1 MLAADYIHPRIPSLQ
16 VTDPAGTA
24 LRLMEDLG
32 VDTLPVSDEA
42 IFMGFVVDENL
53 LEQDQLDT
61 PLAQVELES
70 RSCWVYADA
79 HLYDLLRVT
88 EEQQSKWIA
97 VVDRDHHLVGV
108 ASTQEALSAYANSLS
123 IHSQGSVLV
132 ISLQMKDY
140 QLSEIARLV
149 ESENTKILSCLLSSD
164 PMDPQQVDVTLK
176 LDRQDLRHVK
186 ATLQR
191 FGYQVMDFAQ
201 EEGIQSIE
209 EERIGNL
216 LRFLE
221 S

>member
-1 MLAADYIHPRIPSLQ
+1 MQAADYIHPRIPALQ

-24 LRLMEDLG
+24 LRWMEELG
-32 VDTLPVSDEA
+32 VDTLPVSEEA
-42 IFMGFVVDENL
+42 VFMGFVVDEIL

-61 PLAQVELES
+61 PLGQVELES
-70 RSCWVYADA
+70 RSCWVQADA
-79 HLYDLLRVT
+79 HLYDLLRVAD
-88 EEQQSKWIA
+88 EHQSKWIA

-108 ASTQEALSAYANSLS
+108 ASTQDALAAYANSLS

-132 ISLQMKDY
+132 LSLQMKDY

-149 ESENTKILSCLLSSD
+149 ESENTKIVSCLLNSD
-164 PMDPQQVDVTLK
+164 PMDPQQLDVTLK

-191 FGYQVMDFAQ
+191 FGYQVIDFAQ
-201 EEGIQSIE
+201 EEGEQSIE

>member
-1 MLAADYIHPRIPSLQ
+1 MQATDYIHPRIPALQ
-16 VTDPAGTA
+16 VTEPAGTA
-24 LRLMEDLG
+24 LRWMEELG
-32 VDTLPVSDEA
+32 VDTLPVSEEA
-42 IFMGFVVDENL
+42 FFMGFVADENL

-70 RSCWVYADA
+70 RTCWVYADA
-79 HLYDLLRVT
+79 HLYDLLRVAD
-88 EEQQSKWIA
+88 EHQSKWIA
-97 VVDRDHHLVGV
+97 VVDRDHHLIGV
-108 ASTQEALSAYANSLS
+108 ASTQDALASYANSLS

-132 ISLQMKDY
+132 LSLQMQDY

-149 ESENTKILSCLLSSD
+149 ESENAKIVSCLLNSD
-164 PMDPQQVDVTLK
+164 PMDPQQLDVTLK

-191 FGYQVMDFAQ
+191 FGYQVMDYAQ

-209 EERIGNL
+209 EERSGNL

>member
-1 MLAADYIHPRIPSLQ
+1 MQAADYIHPRIPSLQ

-24 LRLMEDLG
+24 LRKMEELG
-32 VDTLPVSDEA
+32 VDTLPVSEES
-42 IFMGFVVDENL
+42 IFMGFVADENL

-79 HLYDLLRVT
+79 HLYDLLRVAD
-88 EEQQSKWIA
+88 EHHAKWIA
-97 VVDRDHHLVGV
+97 VVDRDQHFVGV
-108 ASTQEALSAYANSLS
+108 VPIQDALAAYANSLS
-123 IHSQGSVLV
+123 IHSQGTVLV
-132 ISLQMKDY
+132 LSLQMKDY

-149 ESENTKILSCLLSSD
+149 ESENTKILSCLLSND
-164 PMDPQQVDVTLK
+164 PMDPQQLDVTLK

-191 FGYQVMDFAQ
+191 FGYQVMDYAQ
-201 EEGIQSIE
+201 EEGEQSVE

>member
-24 LRLMEDLG
+24 LRLMEELG
-32 VDTLPVSDEA
+32 VDTLPVADEA

-53 LEQDQLDT
+53 LEQDQLAT

-108 ASTQEALSAYANSLS
+108 ASTQDALSAYANSLS

-132 ISLQMKDY
+132 LSLQMKDY
-140 QLSEIARLV
+140 FLYTASNYTTGTNAQTYKYHRNPKCKGRFNV
-149 ESENTKILSCLLSSD
+149 
-164 PMDPQQVDVTLK
+164 
-176 LDRQDLRHVK
+176 LR
-186 ATLQR
+186 T
-191 FGYQVMDFAQ
+191 
-201 EEGIQSIE
+201 
-209 EERIGNL
+209 
-216 LRFLE
+216 
-221 S
+221 

>member
-1 MLAADYIHPRIPSLQ
+1 MLAADYIYPRIPSLK

-24 LRLMEDLG
+24 LRWMEELG

-42 IFMGFVVDENL
+42 IFMGFVADEIL

-79 HLYDLLRVT
+79 HLYDLLRVAD
-88 EEQQSKWIA
+88 EHQSKWIA
-97 VVDRDHHLVGV
+97 VLDRDHHLAGV
-108 ASTQEALSAYANSLS
+108 VPTQEALAAYANNLS
-123 IHSQGSVLV
+123 IHSHGAVLV

-140 QLSEIARLV
+140 HLSEIARLV
-149 ESENTKILSCLLSSD
+149 ESENAKILSCLLQSD
-164 PMDPQQVDVTLK
+164 PIDPQQIDVTLT
-176 LDRQDLRHVK
+176 LDRQDLRHVR

-191 FGYQVMDFAQ
+191 FGYQVKDYAQ
-201 EEGIQSIE
+201 EEGAQSTE
-209 EERIGNL
+209 EERLGNL
-216 LRFLE
+216 LRFLD